1 MTLLLR
7 AQTDY
12 SGGSN
17 MSTKISPPTIPT
29 KPVSYK
35 SIKANRRWR
44 RLVAVLL
51 TLTAALTIGYTAISI
66 YMATKLVHTSQLLP
80 YTTPASLG
88 LQYKDITFSS
98 RDDHLQLRGW
108 FIPGVLSD
116 GQLTSQRTI
125 IMVHGTW
132 QNRTDPAAGLLDLS
146 GDLARHGFAV
156 LVFDLRGHGES
167 QPAPLSFGIYEQRDV
182 LGAVDFLHSG
192 ILPYPELGR
201 PQIIAGWGVSLGAG
215 TLLMAAAQEPALRAI
230 VSDSAYADI
239 LPTLNARFPNRVI
252 FRHSSPPEG
261 SYTHVL
267 YGIDYTNIRPMDIIA
282 SIAPRPIF
290 LIQGSKDSWISP
302 SQLNTLAAAA
312 RTAPDANVKTW
323 LVQGADHA
331 QSFHTEGEV
340 YVARV
345 VAFYAAALG
354 PDTGVSQ

>member
-1 MTLLLR
+1 
-7 AQTDY
+7 
-12 SGGSN
+12 
-17 MSTKISPPTIPT
+17 MSTKYPPPTIPA
-29 KPVSYK
+29 KPVSDK
-35 SIKANRRWR
+35 SIKVGRRWR

-51 TLTAALTIGYTAISI
+51 TLTAVLTIGYTAISI

-80 YTTPASLG
+80 YATPASLG
-88 LQYKDITFSS
+88 LQYKEITFPS

-108 FIPGVLSD
+108 FIPGVLPD

-156 LVFDLRGHGES
+156 LAFDLRGHGES

-201 PQIIAGWGVSLGAG
+201 PRIIAGCGVSLGAA

-239 LPTLNARFPNRVI
+239 LPSLKRKIPEQG
-252 FRHSSPPEG
+252 HLPPLFTPG
-261 SYTHVL
+261 GLVAVHAL

-282 SIAPRPIF
+282 NIAPRPIF
-290 LIQGSKDSWISP
+290 LIQGTKDSWIPP

-312 RTAPDANVKTW
+312 RTAPDANVQTW
-323 LVQGADHA
+323 MVPGADHA
-331 QSFHTEGEV
+331 QSFHTAGKV
-340 YVARV
+340 YVERV
-345 VAFYAAALG
+345 VAFYTAELG
-354 PDTGVSQ
+354 PDTSASQ